1 MSKTVNTKE
10 AHWLSVLES
19 TITLKRV
26 ILKPI
31 KITISHW
38 LMPLTSGII
47 IILTGILWLVIPAE
61 NYSTLTL
68 FLGFIIL
75 ISGLGESTFAL
86 IRSKKIKGWGW
97 FFTGGNIDILSGL
110 FFLYFSDS
118 TLYLLSVYVAC
129 RLLFK
134 STLAIGVLSK
144 QQFPNDFPWSSLM
157 LFVAV
162 TKGLAFFVLLWSIL
176 DGNNGMP
183 SVAIFFIM
191 LGVIRIIMALG
202 LKKIH
207 NKISNS

>member
-1 MSKTVNTKE
+1 
-10 AHWLSVLES
+10 
-19 TITLKRV
+19 
-26 ILKPI
+26 
-31 KITISHW
+31 
-38 LMPLTSGII
+38 MPLTSGII